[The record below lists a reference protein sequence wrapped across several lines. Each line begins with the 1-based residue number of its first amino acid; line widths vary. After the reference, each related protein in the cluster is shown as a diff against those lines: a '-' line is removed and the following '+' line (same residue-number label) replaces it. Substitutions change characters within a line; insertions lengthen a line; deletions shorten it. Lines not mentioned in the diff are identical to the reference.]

1 MNPTMNITVRVLV
14 AQARAALAQLRQ
26 SVGGV
31 GFGGAAAGATAFGSA
46 LNGMRIDRF
55 GSQMQWLGRQIEYNF
70 TLPLVAAGAAVMKM
84 ALDNEKA
91 LVRIQ
96 KVYGDAGHDANFYA
110 NEIKAL
116 EKAFVALSN
125 QFGVSQ
131 ADTLNIAA
139 DWAAAGASGLALAKA
154 VQLTMK
160 TMVLGEMDAADA
172 TRALISI
179 QAQYGFTVDEL
190 SKTIAVLNMVENQTG
205 TSMKDLVEGFSRA
218 AGVAKAMGVGV
229 RELAADIAAL
239 TPATGSA
246 ANAGNALKTI
256 FSRMMSTT
264 QDAAEVL
271 KLMGINT
278 LSFSWQA
285 ANAQD
290 KLIMMAHAFHGLSD
304 AQQGFVSSIIASR
317 YQVNRF
323 EVLMSAL
330 LDPLGYYQRA
340 LDATADS
347 AAVYRQAQKELNAV
361 LTSSPQ
367 RLKILWTTMQN
378 AAADIIQPLIPLV
391 LWLATAL
398 QNLVQ
403 AFSDLN
409 PGLQKFILFGLAI
422 IAVVGP
428 VIRYIGAF
436 QILIFE
442 LGGLFKLLWVP
453 ISGTISLLWTLI
465 SVPVGMA
472 FTLWGAGLRLF
483 IGFFAT
489 LPGIFN
495 VVMLGVLRTTTW
507 AATAIPAAW
516 FIMQRTFFWITLGI
530 GLGVTNLFKIMFA
543 GIEPVIL
550 AGVARL
556 GVIYRA
562 GLAGIEATLL
572 SFAAVSGVIWR
583 VATTNPLLL
592 VQGMF
597 MAIIGFMGSILPTIR
612 TASTAVMAAMT
623 GPWGIAISGLIVLI
637 AVFWKQ
643 IKQMFENAV
652 GWFTNN
658 GKNIGNAFTPI
669 AKAAQ
674 AVRNAVIKAFNA
686 LPSGIQNALM
696 AVVRTVAAAA
706 KAVYSWFSYI
716 NPWARH
722 SPSLVDNVTS
732 GVAEIK
738 RQYASLTDV
747 GSAFARAGA
756 DLKLFAAAVAAVN
769 RSAEANHYAEIRAEL
784 IKVAVDAVGPF
795 DRLIK
800 ELYQLE
806 DQLTS
811 VKDAMDA
818 QQAVVDALKTQLDGA
833 NDALDLQKDLLQQ
846 MKDEADNYSTQ
857 IGRINGDLEV
867 LTGTREALR
876 QAGAGSD
883 ILGPMDDQ
891 IKMLKDQKKGIND
904 QLDAAQKAYNDQ
916 KKLVDDLTAARD
928 KLQASYDLEKKK
940 LDEINDAYGKIRDR
954 ISDITGAIQDFQ
966 SSIDSLNAGSGKADD
981 LANSFNAGAGANF
994 ADVGGSGGIGRE
1006 GGIADQASQIDD
1018 FTKQLQD
1025 ETKKMF
1031 GMFNFLDPI
1040 KKGWNKAWDWIKTTF
1055 GPLTNA
1061 VGNFFAHL
1069 VDNVPNPFANIGKDS
1084 FSGFLDGMKSLLE
1097 GIKGFGEAVW
1107 RLIGKPLQE
1116 LWAAIKDALGGALDK
1131 IGPQITKFKD
1141 LWEPLQKLWLE
1152 IVPILKIVGAIVG
1165 GVLVFAFTVLVDV
1178 LKNVVGPII
1187 NWLIDVIAGIIRV
1200 LRGVIEFIVGVFTGD
1215 WKLAW
1220 QGIKDI
1226 FGGLWDIIWST
1237 LKNAV
1242 LLIWGVIKGLVE
1254 GIVDFFV
1261 WLWDELVGHS
1271 IIPDIINGIM
1281 SWFQKGADFLKGIM
1295 DFIVS
1300 IISWVWTNVIQPQWN
1315 AISALWMWLVGKI
1328 GEGVDRWKYYFQI
1341 AEAVLVYLHQIAVD
1355 RVNAMKDKFWEL
1367 VDRIKDVVNNIKNW
1381 IDNVIEKFL
1390 GMGARLKF
1398 DGIFDGLKNAFK
1410 SAINW
1415 VIGKWNN
1422 LNFGVGD
1429 FSVGTPNIPLLAKGG
1444 KTNGVAIV
1452 GEGNPNYA
1460 EYVIPTD
1467 PAYRKRAW
1475 TLMDQLAGDLGVR
1488 DLLGSG
1494 QTMKAFSEAIL
1505 RGVSGDKVQF
1515 FASGGVLGG
1524 TRLRGSGK
1532 AGVVVVSHSE
1542 HSEYHFHGNL
1552 EFPNIKD
1559 GSDAEAFIDNLRA
1572 LVGK

>member
-1 MNPTMNITVRVLV
+1 MNITVRVLV
-14 AQARAALAQLRQ
+14 AQARAALAQLRS

-31 GFGGAAAGATAFGSA
+31 GFGGAAAGATAFGNA
-46 LNGMRIDRF
+46 LGGMRIDRF

-110 NEIKAL
+110 SEIKAL

-125 QFGVSQ
+125 QFGISQ
-131 ADTLNIAA
+131 SETLNIAA

-154 VQLTMK
+154 VQLTLK

-190 SKTIAVLNMVENQTG
+190 TKTIAVLNMVENQTG

-239 TPATGSA
+239 TPATGTA

-278 LSFSWQA
+278 LGFSWQA

-347 AAVYRQAQKELNAV
+347 AAVYRQAQKELDAV

-378 AAADIIQPLIPLV
+378 AAADIIQPMIPLV

-398 QNLVQ
+398 QKLVQ
-403 AFSDLN
+403 GFSNLD
-409 PGLQKFILFGLAI
+409 PGIQKFILFGLAI

-428 VIRYIGAF
+428 IIRYIGAF

-453 ISGTISLLWTLI
+453 IAGATSMLWNFI
-465 SVPVGMA
+465 RVPVVA
-472 FTLWGAGLRLF
+472 ALALWEVGLRGF
-483 IGFFAT
+483 IGFFGI
-489 LPGIFN
+489 LPSLIRGGLVAAAAVFEA
-495 VVMLGVLRTTTW
+495 GVWLFPRIYRGAVISMYLISQLTW
-507 AATAIPAAW
+507 TNITA
-516 FIMQRTFFWITLGI
+516 FFGR
-530 GLGVTNLFKIMFA
+530 F
-543 GIEPVIL
+543 L
-550 AGVARL
+550 AGMQALAIAGMTRL
-556 GVIYRA
+556 GVIWRT
-562 GLAGIEATLL
+562 GLTLL
-572 SFAAVSGVIWR
+572 QGALLAFATISGNTWR
-583 VATTNPLLL
+583 VITLLPLVATRTMFVNLIALFTN
-592 VQGMF
+592 F
-597 MAIIGFMGSILPTIR
+597 IPTIR
-612 TASTAVMAAMT
+612 AASTAVMAAMT
-623 GPWGIAISGLIVLI
+623 GPWGIAISAIVVLI

-643 IKQMFENAV
+643 IKQMFENGV
-652 GWFTNN
+652 KWFTNS
-658 GKNIGNAFTPI
+658 GKSIGNAFMPI
-669 AKAAQ
+669 GKAAQ
-674 AVRNAVIKAFNA
+674 AVRNMVISAFNA

-706 KAVYSWFSYI
+706 KAVYSWFSYL

-722 SPSLVDNVTS
+722 SPSLVDNVTT

-747 GSAFARAGA
+747 GSAFANAGA

-784 IKVAVDAVGPF
+784 VKVAGDAVGPF

-806 DQLTS
+806 DQLNS

-818 QQAVVDALKTQLDGA
+818 QQAVVDALKTQLDSA
-833 NDALDLQKDLLQQ
+833 NDALNTQKDLLQQ
-846 MKDEADNYSTQ
+846 MKDEADNYSDR
-857 IGRINGDLEV
+857 ISRINGDLEV

-876 QAGAGSD
+876 QVGAGSD

-928 KLQASYDLEKKK
+928 KLQASYDLEKQK
-940 LDEINDAYGKIRDR
+940 LDQINDAYGKIRDR

-966 SSIDSLNAGSGKADD
+966 SSIDALNAGAGKADD
-981 LANSFNAGAGANF
+981 VANAFNAGAGANF

-1006 GGIADQASQIDD
+1006 GGIGDQASQIDD

-1040 KKGWNKAWDWIKTTF
+1040 KKAWNKAWDWVKSTF
-1055 GPLTNA
+1055 GPLANL

-1069 VDNVPNPFANIGKDS
+1069 IDNVPNPFAGIGKDS
-1084 FSGFLDGMKSLLE
+1084 FSGFTDGIKSLLD
-1097 GIKGFGEAVW
+1097 GIKGFGEAIW
-1107 RLIGKPLQE
+1107 RLIGQPLSE
-1116 LWAAIKDALGGALDK
+1116 LWTAVKDALGGALDK
-1131 IGPQITKFKD
+1131 IAPQITKFKD

-1152 IVPILKIVGAIVG
+1152 IVPILKILGAIIG
-1165 GVLVFAFTVLVDV
+1165 GVLVFAFTLLVDI

-1187 NWLIDVIAGIIRV
+1187 NWLIDLIAGIIRV

-1215 WKLAW
+1215 WSLAW
-1220 QGIKDI
+1220 KGIVDI

-1281 SWFQKGADFLKGIM
+1281 EWFQKGADFLQGIM
-1295 DFIVS
+1295 KFIVG

-1315 AISALWMWLVGKI
+1315 AISALWTWLMDKI
-1328 GEGVDRWKYYFQI
+1328 GEGIDRWKGYFNI
-1341 AEAVLVYLHQIAVD
+1341 AVAVLVYLHQIAVD
-1355 RVNAMKDKFWEL
+1355 KVNAMKDKFLEL
-1367 VDRIKDVVNNIKNW
+1367 VDRIKDVVNNIKTW

-1390 GMGARLKF
+1390 GIGARLKF
-1398 DGIFDGLKNAFK
+1398 DGIFDSLKNAFK
-1410 SAINW
+1410 NAMNW
-1415 VIGKWNN
+1415 IIGKWNN
-1422 LNFGVGD
+1422 LSFSAGP
-1429 FSVGTPNIPLLAKGG
+1429 FSVDTPNIPMLARGG

-1452 GEGNPNYA
+1452 GEGNPNYG

-1475 TLMDQLAGDLGVR
+1475 MLMDQLAGDLGVR
-1488 DLLGSG
+1488 GLLGSG

-1515 FASGGVLGG
+1515 FASGGILGG
-1524 TRLRGSGK
+1524 TKLRGSGRG
-1532 AGVVVVSHSE
+1532 GVVVVSHSE
-1542 HSEYHFHGNL
+1542 NAEYHFHGDL
-1552 EFPNIKD
+1552 SFPNIKD